1 MADTSSGGAGE
12 AAPLTAPNI
21 IEYPFR
27 RTTGPV
33 IGAWFTGLREGV
45 LVGIKADD
53 GTVLCPPIE
62 SDPTS
67 GHDLSEIVEVG
78 PEGEVTTWTWN
89 GTPGA
94 DQPLDHPF
102 AWALIRLDGADTA
115 VLHAV
120 DANEGEVRTGLRVRP
135 RWADEREGGPADLV
149 CFEPVET
156 EA

>member
-1 MADTSSGGAGE
+1 MTDTPSDEAGDP
-12 AAPLTAPNI
+12 APLTAPNI

-33 IGAWFTGLREGV
+33 IGAWFTGLRERV
-45 LVGIKADD
+45 LVGIRASD

-62 SDPTS
+62 SDPVT
-67 GHDLSEIVEVG
+67 GHDLREIVEVG

-89 GTPGA
+89 ASPGA
-94 DQPLDHPF
+94 DQPLGTPF

-115 VLHAV
+115 LLHAV
-120 DANEGEVRTGLRVRP
+120 DATEGAVRRGARVRP

-149 CFEPVET
+149 CFELVGG
-156 EA
+156 